1 MKVDEL
7 ERLLAAFYDGM
18 TDEQEEERLKEAFKS
33 EELPASLQGEREV
46 FLALCDAAEK
56 ETDAPLPAGMEE
68 RLAHLIDERAE
79 EEQRFFRR
87 NKARRN
93 WRWVIG
99 VAATLLLVLGIGYG
113 RGIFRA
119 TTPRDTFSDP
129 EQAYQ
134 VLQATLLEVSRN
146 LNEGIAQVE
155 ATRLDVAKVNQ
166 EVKREIQR

>member
-33 EELPASLQGEREV
+33 EELPAHLQEEREV

-56 ETDAPLPAGMEE
+56 ETDAPLPSGMEE

-99 VAATLLLVLGIGYG
+99 VAATVLLVLGIGYG